1 VEGKGE
7 KNWVCCDFYERRD
20 NEMRK
25 ITSLVIVFLV
35 ALFLITLPD
44 FLPVTAK
51 SPEKLP
57 LKKEVIKIGGQGI
70 FSGPNA
76 ICGRSMMEGA
86 RLAVEEINA
95 KGGILGSK
103 IEFKSMDCELKPA
116 VGIKNARYLVG
127 EWGADVLIGHDSSG
141 VLLAVGGVM
150 PELKKV
156 LIGTHAAT
164 ASYNERLVYR
174 EKNKYCFRTASPT
187 YQDAIIFAHVFSKKF
202 PEVKRW
208 ASINCD
214 YEFGY
219 VNLALFKRAMKEL
232 NPGVEFVAETWAP
245 FWTMDF
251 TPQISAVM
259 AAKPEGI
266 YTSPWG
272 GEGVQ
277 LARQALIMG
286 VFEDPKV
293 KLYVNCTGETSDFLS
308 GMSNEIAKDKFHG
321 KLWVTGRYVLTQNDL
336 PINKHFVKTYS
347 EKYAMYPFH
356 CTEGSYSAMY
366 LIKKTLEKCRTLD
379 VEAVIKAMEG
389 MKWDTPSGEKWIR
402 PEDHQAVYPVPIGRP
417 GIDPNYPLMPVVKDL
432 HWVPVK
438 DYYRWPP
445 FEPSIDEIVKAEV
458 KR

>member
-1 VEGKGE
+1 MRK
-7 KNWVCCDFYERRD
+7 
-20 NEMRK
+20 RK
-25 ITSLVIVFLV
+25 ITGLVIGLAVVL
-35 ALFLITLPD
+35 LIMIIVS
-44 FLPVTAK
+44 FVPVTAAPPLK
-51 SPEKLP
+51 QLP

-86 RLAVEEINA
+86 RLAMDEINA

-103 IEFKSMDCELKPA
+103 IEFKYMDTELKPA

-127 EWGADVLIGHDSSG
+127 EWGADFLIGHDSSG
-141 VLLAVGGVM
+141 VLMAVGGVM
-150 PELKKV
+150 PELKKI

-164 ASYNERLVYR
+164 ANYNERLVYR

-187 YQDAIIFAHVFSKKF
+187 YQDATIFAKVLAKKF

-232 NPGVEFVAETWAP
+232 IPDVEFVAETWAP

-251 TPQISAVM
+251 TPQISAVI
-259 AAKPEGI
+259 AAKPQGI

-286 VFEDPKV
+286 VFEDPNV
-293 KLYVNCTGETSDFLS
+293 KLYINCTGETSDFLM
-308 GMSNEIAKDKFHG
+308 GMSNEIAKDKFKG
-321 KLWVTGRYVLTQNDL
+321 KLWVTGRYVHTQNDL
-336 PINKHFVKTYS
+336 PINKHFVKTYA

-356 CTEGSYSAMY
+356 CTEGAYSAIY
-366 LIKKTLEKCRTLD
+366 LIKKALEKTRTLD
-379 VEAVIKAMEG
+379 TETVIKAMEG

-402 PEDHQAVYPVPIGRP
+402 PDDHQAVYPVPIGRP
-417 GIDPNYPLMPVVKDL
+417 VMDPDYPLMPVVKDL

-438 DYYRWPP
+438 EYYRWPP
-445 FEPSIDEIVKAEV
+445 FEPSIDAIVKAEL